1 MEQEVITIVSALRT
15 CGCAH
20 RYVVLHIHT
29 IIYLFILY
37 GVQVCTTHTYLD
49 ESYSHT
55 LNSE

>member
-29 IIYLFILY
+29 TRYNLCILY
-37 GVQVCTTHTYLD
+37 GVQVCTTHIP
-49 ESYSHT
+49 
-55 LNSE
+55 